1 MEEKSMRSFGFFK
14 KLKRWAH
21 SDDPNFEA
29 EMKSLLVGR
38 KIVEVNRIGGQEA
51 ALVLDDGT
59 ELVAVGNEGCG
70 GCGNGWY
77 YLDELNGCDNA
88 VTNVECCI
96 ESGKYSD
103 DVYHLFVFADN
114 EKINCLQ
121 FSGSD
126 NGYYG
131 TGYDL
136 YVRKPNAMEEKHE
149 TD

>member
-1 MEEKSMRSFGFFK
+1 MRSFGFFK
-14 KLKRWAH
+14 KLKRLAH

-29 EMKSLLVGR
+29 KMKSILVGR

-77 YLDELNGCDNA
+77 YLDELNECDNPI
-88 VTNVECCI
+88 TNVECCVEHGRYDEDI
-96 ESGKYSD
+96 
-103 DVYHLFVFADN
+103 YHLFVYADN
-114 EKINCLQ
+114 RKINCMQ
-121 FSGSD
+121 YSGGD

-131 TGYDL
+131 TGYNL
-136 YVRKPNAMEEKHE
+136 YIRKPGEAEAE
-149 TD
+149 T